1 MSKLFNP
8 TTLYIKT
15 HNVTGLKYFG
25 KTTSNP
31 YEYRGSGI
39 YWTAHLKR
47 HGNDVTTEILGYYT
61 DKDECVQAANLFST
75 ENNIV
80 KAVNEN
86 NKKIWAN
93 QIIENGTDGG
103 ATWFGPRPREMV
115 ERIAAKQRGVPK
127 PLPPDVAKDAAE
139 KGLATR
145 ARNGTLRKKGEWQFP
160 EASKQ
165 KLRDANLGKKQS
177 KETIEKRRAKL
188 TGKKRSE
195 EIKAKL
201 RKPKSEQA
209 KANMTAAQ
217 QNKGPLAE
225 ETKQKIKVARAK
237 QQNVKSWGE
246 QNQGK
251 VIVINKEG
259 ISSRIPKEQYYA
271 QSGPKSEWEWLS
283 HKSADAN
290 ARKLSKTLRR
300 STHN

>member
-1 MSKLFNP
+1 MSKLFKP

-25 KTTSNP
+25 KTTGNP
-31 YEYRGSGI
+31 HEYRGSGI
-39 YWTAHLKR
+39 YWTAHLRK
-47 HGNDVTTEILGYYT
+47 HGYDVTTEVLGYYT
-61 DKDECVQAANLFST
+61 DKDECTNAANLFSI

-80 KAVNEN
+80 KAVNED

-115 ERIAAKQRGVPK
+115 ERIAARQRGVPK
-127 PLPPDVAKDAAE
+127 PLPPEVAKAAAE
-139 KGLATR
+139 KGLATK
-145 ARNGTLRKKGEWQFP
+145 ARNGTFRKKGEWNFP

-177 KETIEKRRAKL
+177 AETIKKRQAKL
-188 TGKKRSE
+188 IGKKRSE

-209 KANMTAAQ
+209 RANMKAAQ
-217 QNKGPLAE
+217 QNKGPLSE
-225 ETKQKIKVARAK
+225 KTKEKIKKARAK

-246 QNQGK
+246 QNQGM

-259 ISSRIPKEQYYA
+259 MLSRIPKEQYYT
-271 QSGPKSEWEWLS
+271 QTGPKNDWEWLS
-283 HKSADAN
+283 HKSADAQ
-290 ARKLSKTLRR
+290 ARKLSRE
-300 STHN
+300 

>member
-1 MSKLFNP
+1 MSKPFKP

-25 KTTSNP
+25 KTTGNP
-31 YEYRGSGI
+31 FEYRGSGI
-39 YWTAHLKR
+39 YWTAHLKK
-47 HGNDVTTEILGYYT
+47 HGNDITTEILGYYT
-61 DKDECVQAANLFST
+61 DKDECIQAANLFST

-93 QIIENGTDGG
+93 QIIENGIDGG

-127 PLPPDVAKDAAE
+127 SLPPEVAKAAAE

-145 ARNGTLRKKGEWQFP
+145 AKNGTLRKKGEWKFP

-177 KETIEKRRAKL
+177 KETIEKRRANL
-188 TGKKRSE
+188 IGKKRPE
-195 EIKAKL
+195 VAAKL
-201 RKPKSEQA
+201 RGRTHTLEA
-209 KANMTAAQ
+209 RANMKAAQ
-217 QNKGPLAE
+217 QNKGPLTK
-225 ETKQKIKVARAK
+225 ETKQKIKAARAK

-251 VIVINKEG
+251 VIVIDKEG
-259 ISSRIPKEQYYA
+259 IMSRIPKEQYYA
-271 QSGPKSEWEWLS
+271 QTGPKNDWEWLS

-290 ARKLSKTLRR
+290 ARKLSKI
-300 STHN
+300 

>member
-1 MSKLFNP
+1 MSKPFKP

-25 KTTSNP
+25 KTTGNP

-39 YWTAHLKR
+39 YWTAHLKK

-75 ENNIV
+75 ENNII

-127 PLPPDVAKDAAE
+127 PLPPEVAKAAAE

-145 ARNGTLRKKGEWQFP
+145 AKNGTLRKKGEWKFP

-177 KETIEKRRAKL
+177 KETIEKRRANL
-188 TGKKRSE
+188 IGKKRSE
-195 EIKAKL
+195 EVKTKL
-201 RKPKSEQA
+201 RKPKSDQA
-209 KANMTAAQ
+209 RANMKAAQ
-217 QNKGPLAE
+217 QNKGPLSE
-225 ETKQKIKVARAK
+225 ETKQKIKSARAK

-259 ISSRIPKEQYYA
+259 IMSRIPKEQYYA
-271 QSGPKSEWEWLS
+271 QTGPKNDWEWLS
-283 HKSADAN
+283 HKSADAKT
-290 ARKLSKTLRR
+290 RKLSKRLRR
-300 STHN
+300 